1 MTKKIL
7 LLLCKGFEV
16 MEFTPFVDVMGWA
29 REDDEDKTDIQV
41 VTCGLYNK
49 MVTSTFGIKVQVDV
63 LLSEIIK
70 SLDEFDALAIPGGF
84 ENYSFYEE
92 AYSEDVLQLIRDF
105 DSKGKHIA
113 SVCVAALAL
122 GKSGILKG
130 RNATTYRNS
139 LREHSVRQQQLRDFG
154 ANVIADQPIVIDKN
168 VITSYNPQT
177 APHVAFELL
186 SRLTNENKAKKVKA
200 LMGF

>member
-1 MTKKIL
+1 
-7 LLLCKGFEV
+7 

-29 REDDEDKTDIQV
+29 REDDDEDKADIQV

-49 MVTSTFGIKVQVDV
+49 MVTSTFGVTVQVDV
-63 LLSEIIK
+63 LLSEIK

-84 ENYSFYEE
+84 ESYSFYEE
-92 AYSEDVLQLIRDF
+92 AYSEVVSQLIRDF
-105 DSKGKHIA
+105 DSKSKHIA

-139 LREHSVRQQQLRDFG
+139 LREHSIRQQQLRDFG
-154 ANVIADQPIVIDKN
+154 ANVIVDQPIVIDKN

-177 APHVAFELL
+177 APYVAFELL
-186 SRLTNENKAKKVKA
+186 SRLTDENKAKKIKT